1 MRRREF
7 ITLVGGGTVAWPLA
21 ARAQQLPMPVIGYL
35 HSGSFAAFAHLVPA
49 FLDGLKDLGY
59 VEGQNVAIEYRWAE
73 GHYDRLPAL
82 ATDLVHRQVAVIV
95 AAGGTPVAVAA
106 KAATTTIPV
115 VFLTGADPVRLG
127 LVSSLNR
134 PGGNLTGI
142 AALNTA
148 AASKRL
154 ELLHQLVPA
163 SNVIALLTNPV
174 NPFSEFETSELREA
188 AHALGLILR
197 TMNATNETEI
207 DAAFADMSRE
217 RIAALVVSPD
227 PFLMSRRDQ
236 VAKLAIHYAMPAIA
250 DRREFP
256 TAGGLI
262 SYGTNQPEVSRQI
275 GVYVGRILKGAK
287 PAELPVQQV
296 VKVELVMNLKT
307 AKALGLDVPD
317 KLLALADEVIE

>member
-7 ITLVGGGTVAWPLA
+7 ITLVGGGTIACALA
-21 ARAQQLPMPVIGYL
+21 ARAQQPAMPVIGYL
-35 HSGSFAAFAHLVPA
+35 HSGSYEAFAHLVPA
-49 FLDGLKDLGY
+49 FLDGLKDLNY

-73 GHYDRLPAL
+73 GHYHRLPAL

-95 AAGGTPVAVAA
+95 AGGTPVAVAA

-115 VFLTGADPVRLG
+115 VFVTGADPVRLG

-148 AASKRL
+148 AVSKRL

-163 SNVIALLTNPV
+163 ANVIALLTNPA
-174 NPFSEFETSELREA
+174 NPFSEFEASELREA

-227 PFLMSRRDQ
+227 PFLTSRRDH
-236 VAKLAIHYAMPAIA
+236 VAKLAIRYAMPAIA

-262 SYGTNQPEVSRQI
+262 SYGTNEAEVSRQI
-275 GVYVGRILKGAK
+275 GVYVARILKGAK

>member
-1 MRRREF
+1 M
-7 ITLVGGGTVAWPLA
+7 
-21 ARAQQLPMPVIGYL
+21 
-35 HSGSFAAFAHLVPA
+35 
-49 FLDGLKDLGY
+49 DLGTSAN

-73 GHYDRLPAL
+73 GHYHRLPAL

-95 AAGGTPVAVAA
+95 AAGTPVAVAA
-106 KAATTTIPV
+106 RAATTTIPV

-148 AASKRL
+148 AVSKRL

-163 SNVIALLTNPV
+163 ANVIALLTNPA
-174 NPFSEFETSELREA
+174 NPFSEFEASELREA

-227 PFLMSRRDQ
+227 PFLTSRRDH
-236 VAKLAIHYAMPAIA
+236 VAKLAIRYAMPAIA

-262 SYGTNQPEVSRQI
+262 SYGTNQAEVSRQI
-275 GVYVGRILKGAK
+275 GVYVGRILK
-287 PAELPVQQV
+287 
-296 VKVELVMNLKT
+296 
-307 AKALGLDVPD
+307 VPSQLSCQSS
-317 KLLALADEVIE
+317 KW

>member
-21 ARAQQLPMPVIGYL
+21 ARAQQLAMPVIGYL
-35 HSGSFAAFAHLVPA
+35 HSRSFEAFAHLVPA

-59 VEGQNVAIEYRWAE
+59 VEAQNVAIEYRWAE

-95 AAGGTPVAVAA
+95 AAGTPVAVAA

-115 VFLTGADPVRLG
+115 VFLTGADPVQLG

-148 AASKRL
+148 AVSKRV

-188 AHALGLILR
+188 ADALGLILR
-197 TMNATNETEI
+197 TMNATNDTEI

-217 RIAALVVSPD
+217 RIAALIVSPD
-227 PFLMSRRDQ
+227 PFLMSRRDH

-256 TAGGLI
+256 SAGGLI
-262 SYGTNQPEVSRQI
+262 SYGTNQSEVSRQI
-275 GVYVGRILKGAK
+275 GV
-287 PAELPVQQV
+287 
-296 VKVELVMNLKT
+296 
-307 AKALGLDVPD
+307 
-317 KLLALADEVIE
+317 

>member
-1 MRRREF
+1 
-7 ITLVGGGTVAWPLA
+7 
-21 ARAQQLPMPVIGYL
+21 MPVIGYL
-35 HSGSFAAFAHLVPA
+35 HSGSYEAFAHLVPA
-49 FLDGLKDLGY
+49 FLDGLKDLDY

-73 GHYDRLPAL
+73 GDYRRLPTL
-82 ATDLVHRQVAVIV
+82 ASDLVRRQVAVIV
-95 AAGGTPVAVAA
+95 AAGGTPVAVSA
-106 KAATTTIPV
+106 KAVTKTIPV

-148 AASKRL
+148 AVSKRL

-163 SNVIALLTNPV
+163 ANVIALLTNPA
-174 NPFSEFETSELREA
+174 NPFSEFEERELREA
-188 AHALGLILR
+188 AHALGLILQ
-197 TMNATNETEI
+197 TMNVTNETEI
-207 DAAFADMSRE
+207 DATFADMSRK

-236 VAKLAIHYAMPAIA
+236 LAKLAIRYAMSAIA

-262 SYGTNQPEVSRQI
+262 SYGTNQAEASHQI
-275 GVYVGRILKGAK
+275 GVYVGRILRGAR

-296 VKVELVMNLKT
+296 VRVELVINLKT
-307 AKALGLDVPD
+307 VRALGLEVPD